1 MARRDLTGAVDFS
14 VLEGMTGGDAS
25 ISEEVLGLFVEQA
38 ALWSVLLNPKADGWR
53 DGVHT
58 IRGAAAGIGAGDL
71 ASICAEAEA
80 AEQTLAAPA
89 LDRVKTALDVALADV
104 AAYRHELMLRSL
116 KGCEA
121 SRGPG
126 RNV

>member
-14 VLEGMTGGDAS
+14 VLEGMTGGDAA

-38 ALWSVLLNPKADGWR
+38 ALWSALLNPKVEGWR

-71 ASICAEAEA
+71 AAICAQAEA
-80 AEQTLAAPA
+80 AEQALAAPA
-89 LDRVKTALDVALADV
+89 LERVRDALEAALADV
-104 AAYRHELMLRSL
+104 AAYRHELMLRGL
-116 KGCEA
+116 KA
-121 SRGPG
+121 
-126 RNV
+126 

>member
-14 VLEGMTGGDAS
+14 VLEGMTGGDAA

-38 ALWSVLLNPKADGWR
+38 ALWSALLNPKVEGWR

-71 ASICAEAEA
+71 AAVCAEAETV
-80 AEQTLAAPA
+80 EQALAAPA
-89 LDRVKTALDVALADV
+89 LERVRDALEAALADV
-104 AAYRHELMLRSL
+104 AAYRHELMLRGL
-116 KGCEA
+116 KA
-121 SRGPG
+121 
-126 RNV
+126 

>member
-14 VLEGMTGGDAS
+14 VLEGMTGGDAA

-38 ALWSVLLNPKADGWR
+38 ALWSALLNPKVEGWR

-71 ASICAEAEA
+71 AAICAHAEG
-80 AEQTLAAPA
+80 AEQALAAPA
-89 LDRVKTALDVALADV
+89 LERVRDALEAALADV
-104 AAYRHELMLRSL
+104 AAYRHELMLRGL
-116 KGCEA
+116 KA
-121 SRGPG
+121 
-126 RNV
+126 